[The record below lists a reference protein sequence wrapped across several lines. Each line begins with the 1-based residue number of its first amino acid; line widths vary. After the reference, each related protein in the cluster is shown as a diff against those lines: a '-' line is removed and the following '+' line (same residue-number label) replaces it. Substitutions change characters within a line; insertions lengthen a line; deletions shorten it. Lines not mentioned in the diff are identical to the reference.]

1 LLGAYRVGGAEA
13 TFDRWSPL
21 GAVLP
26 TKWTGSLPPTALG
39 VMTHVPPQAP
49 RATLAPVF
57 NDHVREPASD
67 RAEDAE
73 ARLHGRVDERAE
85 GAPGAARHC
94 LTVISPS
101 HHRQSE
107 QRDGKSDRHRAFH
120 RVILL

>member
-1 LLGAYRVGGAEA
+1 MRLANPPKRPLALIRASGPADIYVCLLGAYRVGGAEA

-57 NDHVREPASD
+57 ESTMYVNPPPI
-67 RAEDAE
+67 
-73 ARLHGRVDERAE
+73 
-85 GAPGAARHC
+85 APRMQKLVFTG
-94 LTVISPS
+94 V
-101 HHRQSE
+101 
-107 QRDGKSDRHRAFH
+107 
-120 RVILL
+120 